1 MCIYVCKRREKKK
14 KTCTWT
20 DTQIHECELVI
31 SSRNGTQIG
40 GGNDDGN
47 VGSYENCEKLDTILN
62 WWVHVDNDEHSR
74 SSQSRKHFH
83 FIPRKLLYHSMYPPT
98 DWKKVNDFQRQIH
111 ISLF

>member
-40 GGNDDGN
+40 GGNEN
-47 VGSYENCEKLDTILN
+47 QRSYENCEKLDTILN